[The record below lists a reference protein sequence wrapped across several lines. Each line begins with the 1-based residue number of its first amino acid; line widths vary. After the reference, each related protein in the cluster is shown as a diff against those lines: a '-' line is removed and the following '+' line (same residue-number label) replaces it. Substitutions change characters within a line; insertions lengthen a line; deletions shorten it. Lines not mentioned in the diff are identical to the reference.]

1 MVLTSVIEVTK
12 CQIKL
17 VSYFIHCP
25 ISVNTRANQNSVF
38 SWSPKV
44 RKEMQHL
51 LKLTSLVAYAVFIFL
66 SGLINLDKISYTKDA
81 FVAMISIGVPSC
93 SLLLIFSHRSGN
105 DIVVLLNM
113 LFLYEKRNSI
123 CLEVRNLKDLFYY
136 GFWVFGMFG
145 STIGGPLFVTLLN
158 LVNLNTPPFLGWV
171 IPDVKDSPY
180 LKLIIFTHGIALLF
194 QAWAYCTLAGAVIF
208 ITGNVF
214 LTTVFSLSLG
224 LDNIIGGRKI
234 SKSWQFIKIGT
245 NYRKMLTQMKHVKI
259 LESQFNTCF
268 RKAFLPVLF
277 FVVCFLNI
285 LSTFLCVSLGSSL
298 FMELGKFIVFVVLID
313 SLMII
318 LIFGH
323 LSGLV
328 NQKSKKGL
336 SYLNRQPHIVV
347 ERDGKIF
354 TREVASC
361 APLKIRFG
369 SNYVD
374 RKTPLVMM
382 SFCMKTTA
390 RLLLYD

>member
-1 MVLTSVIEVTK
+1 MQMKLPIPLILEYCNNLLFSDIFLHTHIHRYETTLIYLYEFTLLYLPLISDKFVMNLQDMQIQRKPVQHTYINRSCLRDSGQIRLKRIMVLTSVIEVTK

-171 IPDVKDSPY
+171 IPDVK
-180 LKLIIFTHGIALLF
+180 
-194 QAWAYCTLAGAVIF
+194 
-208 ITGNVF
+208 
-214 LTTVFSLSLG
+214 
-224 LDNIIGGRKI
+224 
-234 SKSWQFIKIGT
+234 
-245 NYRKMLTQMKHVKI
+245 
-259 LESQFNTCF
+259 
-268 RKAFLPVLF
+268 
-277 FVVCFLNI
+277 
-285 LSTFLCVSLGSSL
+285 
-298 FMELGKFIVFVVLID
+298 GKYIY
-313 SLMII
+313 
-318 LIFGH
+318 
-323 LSGLV
+323 V
-328 NQKSKKGL
+328 NG
-336 SYLNRQPHIVV
+336 
-347 ERDGKIF
+347 E
-354 TREVASC
+354 C
-361 APLKIRFG
+361 A
-369 SNYVD
+369 
-374 RKTPLVMM
+374 
-382 SFCMKTTA
+382 
-390 RLLLYD
+390 